1 MEQALEHF
9 IKDLPNLLL
18 FLMIAGTLFTV
29 GKGADILVE
38 EAVDLSK
45 KWGIPKVL
53 IGATIVS
60 LGTTL
65 PEAVVSV
72 LAAAKGMPDLALGNA
87 VGSIICDTGLIL
99 GLAAIIAPLPL
110 NREMV
115 NRQGWLQFGA
125 GCLLII
131 SCLPFSSLSLK
142 TIFEEGGQLP
152 RSFGFIF
159 LILLACYLWF
169 TIRWSKNSEIE
180 TNEQETDHDSSTILA
195 LIKLV
200 FGIALVVVSS
210 WILIPAVREA
220 AERINVPQSIIAATL
235 VAFGTSLPELVTAI
249 TAARK
254 GHGEL
259 AIGNVIGADIL
270 NVLFVAGAA
279 AAITSGGLMAPP
291 QFFKLLFPAMLFILL
306 VFRIGIFFSGAA
318 FKRPFGFVLLS
329 AYIIVTTFSYIFK

>member
-142 TIFEEGGQLP
+142 TIFEEGD
-152 RSFGFIF
+152 
-159 LILLACYLWF
+159 
-169 TIRWSKNSEIE
+169 E
-180 TNEQETDHDSSTILA
+180 
-195 LIKLV
+195 
-200 FGIALVVVSS
+200 
-210 WILIPAVREA
+210 
-220 AERINVPQSIIAATL
+220 
-235 VAFGTSLPELVTAI
+235 
-249 TAARK
+249 
-254 GHGEL
+254 
-259 AIGNVIGADIL
+259 GNCCGY
-270 NVLFVAGAA
+270 AG
-279 AAITSGGLMAPP
+279 SN
-291 QFFKLLFPAMLFILL
+291 
-306 VFRIGIFFSGAA
+306 
-318 FKRPFGFVLLS
+318 
-329 AYIIVTTFSYIFK
+329 